1 MYTSH
6 IGKRFVDL
14 YNKKTDNTLTAKQFF
29 DRIYF
34 PLFFDDVKLLQSPGN
49 TPIFQL
55 LASKKT
61 HDPQARQ
68 RAKTEIENKVKAYMN
83 SSALLPDM
91 SFALGYGSSDDM
103 GTTSGQI
110 TNIKLP
116 IEEEEAYS
124 SWIGAGL
131 GIGVGGG
138 QNILLDNEE
147 ILWLL
152 YEGWQLYRKFTNQTE
167 GINNKIET
175 WNGLWLTKRLSHS
188 YNPTMP
194 EASIRI
200 GVKNG
205 INLMERPSWVIL
217 MFILS
222 KKFENSALNAYVYQ
236 FSQTNTTI
244 GFIRLLLWE
253 VHILSDI
260 YTALFSESEI
270 NDQDFTEQYETAE
283 GFARVCEHGTIG
295 LRQLEPKDLK
305 QYMPGG
311 IKLPTVKEYE
321 KNKIVYQIYYAWLL
335 AMLNNKEFL
344 ELAIKAAKALRK
356 YVSEDKQSR
365 RTRTNEI
372 DSVINAKTKKEL
384 IASLAE
390 LIQKDQSLSEEL
402 NSIVDT
408 VHLHI
413 PADNVSYFITLIR
426 FKYALPENLLD

>member
-29 DRIYF
+29 DQIYF

-55 LASKKT
+55 LVSKKT

-68 RAKTEIENKVKAYMN
+68 SAKTEIGNKVKAYMN

-175 WNGLWLTKRLSHS
+175 WNGLWLTRRLSHS

-200 GVKNG
+200 AVNNG

-244 GFIRLLLWE
+244 GFIRLLLPE

-260 YTALFSESEI
+260 YMALFFESGI

-311 IKLPTVKEYE
+311 TKLPTVKEFE
-321 KNKIVYQIYYAWLL
+321 KNRIIYQIYYTWIL

-344 ELAIKAAKALRK
+344 ELAIKAAKALQK

-402 NSIVDT
+402 NHIVDT

-413 PADNVSYFITLIR
+413 PADNVPYFITLIR